1 MQKEFMLGAMAALS
15 LVSCSRDIA
24 VTPAGM
30 ETEARFVAAVGS
42 LPTKASAGSWETGD
56 RIGISSLPGTKTVYG
71 NIPYRWDGT
80 EFNADGAVIYF
91 QSPESVEFRA
101 YYPYDADGGIL
112 TAVTDAAAQKN
123 LSAIDFLYASGA
135 SADKTSPVV
144 RFTGDKSFSH
154 RMSRIVLTFEEGDG
168 MEFTGKLEGYTLGGL
183 VLKGEFNTETGI
195 AGTQTGETPADLS
208 IAFENVS
215 VTDRKYPAAPVII
228 FPQDVNGGKIAL
240 KVNVEWAEYSTE
252 LSLPDADGD
261 GVKDTALK
269 PGCSYTFTVRVK
281 KTAIEIA
288 SAEISPWDEVAGD
301 AGDAVLQ

>member
-1 MQKEFMLGAMAALS
+1 MKTEFIFGTVLALS
-15 LVSCSRDIA
+15 LASCSRETA
-24 VTPAGM
+24 VAPAGG
-30 ETEARFVAAVGS
+30 ETEARFVAAIDNS
-42 LPTKASAGSWETGD
+42 PTRASGESWETGD
-56 RIGISSLPGTKTVYG
+56 RIGVSTLPGTKTVYG
-71 NIPYRWDGT
+71 NIPYKWDGSK
-80 EFNADGAVIYF
+80 FNADGAVIYF
-91 QSPESVEFRA
+91 QSPEPVEFRA

-112 TAVTDAAAQKN
+112 TAVTDAAAQKD

-144 RFTGDKSFSH
+144 RFTGDKSFRH

-168 MEFTGKLEGYTLGGL
+168 MKFTGKLEAYTLVGL

-208 IAFENVS
+208 IALENVS
-215 VTDRKYPAAPVII
+215 VTAGKCSAAPVIL
-228 FPQDVNGGKIAL
+228 FPQDVTGGKIAL
-240 KVNVEWAEYSTE
+240 KVRVEGAEYSTG
-252 LSLPDADGD
+252 LVLPDADGD

-269 PGCSYTFTVRVK
+269 PGYNYTFTIRVK